1 MGLLKIKCPE
11 CNAGLKSATGFTP
24 GQTVCCPKCETY
36 FAVEEP
42 AEDEDED
49 EPKTKTKTGKG
60 KEKDAPAKKAVK
72 AAVADDADDEEEE
85 DEKPKKKKKKRAA
98 DDDDERSYK
107 KSPIRFVILGILV
120 LVLIG
125 LGVMLYLKKQ
135 REATAE
141 KQREAT
147 AEKER
152 QATAEKERQETER
165 AEKERDEKPPAPF
178 VPKNDQK
185 NDQKNDP
192 KVIPKVNPKPDG
204 KGPDAGGF
212 VTGAVGGL
220 LSGGPAA
227 PDREPELRRKYTAA
241 LVGVWTADL
250 GNGVTEELT
259 YKADGTFTAKRTG
272 AAPAT
277 TSGRYTITSLV
288 GTKGLRIQQDSAA
301 GAVGRTVTAVF
312 EGNELQ
318 HPSLEPGVTAVFRK
332 K

>member
-49 EPKTKTKTGKG
+49 EPKAKTKTGKG

-141 KQREAT
+141 K
-147 AEKER
+147 
-152 QATAEKERQETER
+152 ERQET
-165 AEKERDEKPPAPF
+165 ERDEKPPAPL
-178 VPKNDQK
+178 VPKNDQKNDPK

-192 KVIPKVNPKPDG
+192 KVIPKVNPKPGG

-212 VTGAVGGL
+212 VTDAVGGL

-227 PDREPELRRKYTAA
+227 PDREPELKRKYTAA

>member
-49 EPKTKTKTGKG
+49 EPKAKTKTGKG

-125 LGVMLYLKKQ
+125 LGVMLYLQNQ

-141 KQREAT
+141 KQRE
-147 AEKER
+147 
-152 QATAEKERQETER
+152 ATAEKERQETER

-192 KVIPKVNPKPDG
+192 KVIPKVNPKPGG

-212 VTGAVGGL
+212 VTDAVGGL

-227 PDREPELRRKYTAA
+227 PDREPELKRKYTAA

-301 GAVGRTVTAVF
+301 GAVGRTSP
-312 EGNELQ
+312 
-318 HPSLEPGVTAVFRK
+318 PSSRATNSSTPAWNPA
-332 K
+332 